1 MTSVADHGD
10 FATRLT
16 GYRELIVPL
25 LMAALPAKE
34 PRRYLYDPIR
44 EFVQRPGK
52 GLRPALCLATCKAFG
67 GRESDAVPT
76 AAALELL
83 HNALLVHDD
92 VEDESEFRR
101 AEPTLHTKHG
111 VPIAVNTGDAMN
123 ALTLGLLMR
132 NRELLGGEMTWRI
145 VEEFQ
150 HLLLESLEG
159 QAMELGWIR
168 DNDCSV
174 GEDDYLR
181 MILKKTCWYSFIH
194 PCRLGALIAG
204 QRDLAR
210 FDRFG
215 YFVGAAFQIQDD
227 LLNLAGSEH
236 RYGKEIGG
244 DLWEGKRTLILAH
257 ALSGAADGDRARVEA
272 ILAKPRARRLD
283 REIDWMS
290 QFVRDAG
297 SLEYAAGVAREL
309 ASAAERE
316 FETAYGS
323 APESEDK
330 AFLRRLSC
338 YMIERDA

>member
-1 MTSVADHGD
+1 MDRAD
-10 FATRLT
+10 FTTRLSS
-16 GYRELIVPL
+16 YRELVVPV
-25 LMAALPAKE
+25 LMEALPEKE
-34 PRRYLYDPIR
+34 PRRHLYDLVR
-44 EFVQRPGK
+44 EFVARPGK
-52 GLRPALCLATCKAFG
+52 GLRPALCIATCNAFG
-67 GRESDAVPT
+67 GRESDTLPT

-132 NRELLGGEMTWRI
+132 NRALLGGAMAFRI

-174 GEDDYLR
+174 GENDYLR

-204 QRDLAR
+204 QRDLDR

-215 YFVGAAFQIQDD
+215 YLVGAAFQIQDD
-227 LLNLAGSEH
+227 LLNLTGDD
-236 RYGKEIGG
+236 RVYGKEIGG
-244 DLWEGKRTLILAH
+244 DLWEGKRTLIVSH
-257 ALSGAADGDRARVEA
+257 ALSRATATDRARVEA
-272 ILAKPRARRLD
+272 ILAKPRGRRLD
-283 REIDWMS
+283 REIEWLGRC
-290 QFVRDAG
+290 VRDTG
-297 SLEYAAGVAREL
+297 SLDYAARAAHEL
-309 ASAAERE
+309 ASEAERE
-316 FETAYGS
+316 FEIAFAN
-323 APESEDK
+323 APETEDK
-330 AFLRRLSC
+330 AFLRTLPSF
-338 YMIERDA
+338 MIQRDA